1 MKFSPLNESQ
11 LDGEEGETGSNAYF
25 REMKKNHQS
34 KVNDLYCASNYKWGG
49 NERLNNNEQ
58 SRMQSLDNS
67 GITKRNTFS
76 ERPKSIF
83 SLINYLDESKAF
95 DVSES
100 QSEVSQKDKEESKE
114 DTQAGKSVFGSYNIM
129 SAQQQP

>member
-1 MKFSPLNESQ
+1 LKFSPLNESQ

-25 REMKKNHQS
+25 REMKKN
-34 KVNDLYCASNYKWGG
+34 
-49 NERLNNNEQ
+49 ERLNNNEQ
-58 SRMQSLDNS
+58 SRIQSLDNS

-129 SAQQQP
+129 SA